1 VVLAPLICVMIS
13 PVLSWS
19 PDLVL
24 ISVFV
29 SVGAGRFRFTKSL
42 LLVVVPWWTG
52 FELFLSSHQEQAR
65 TDGEEPELPSSL
77 SAAVL
82 FTGQVPFALLLRGSR
97 LMLLLSMGA
106 NLHLCR
112 SLDLAVFP
120 SPACPVADLSPAPV
134 CHAVPFFLWSFIPV
148 ASILPRELGLLLLG
162 SASGLVLQFHCCR
175 IFLPI
180 LSSCSASRPVSPLA
194 TLFLCAREC
203 S

>member
-1 VVLAPLICVMIS
+1 MIS

-65 TDGEEPELPSSL
+65 TDGEEPELPSS
-77 SAAVL
+77 
-82 FTGQVPFALLLRGSR
+82 FFA
-97 LMLLLSMGA
+97 MLLLSMGA